1 MTQITAL
8 IQYMD
13 ATRAYKEYL
22 YIHTMRVNDKATTA
36 YEIEIAHC
44 DMIEAGVAM
53 DMAAERNRN
62 NTHAQ

>member
-1 MTQITAL
+1 
-8 IQYMD
+8 
-13 ATRAYKEYL
+13 
-22 YIHTMRVNDKATTA
+22 MRVNDKATTA